1 MAKTSKPSLAETHP
15 ELATE
20 ADGWDPSST
29 TRGSDKKRN
38 WSCALGHKWSASI
51 LSRTTGTGCPICSGR
66 TALKG
71 VNDLATT
78 HPELAAQADGW
89 DPRMF
94 KARSGRKVPWKCGIG
109 HTWSAVIANRSKG
122 IGCPICSAYTVQI
135 GVNDLAT
142 THPELATQADGWDP
156 TITTRAKGGK
166 VGWQCKFEHK
176 WQATVGSRINGTGC
190 PVCSNNLVQPGF
202 NDLAT
207 THPELAAQADGWDP
221 RTLSAGSNQRVS
233 WICSFRHQWVAPPA
247 RRAQGTGCPVCS
259 NQLVKPGFNDLA
271 TTHPE
276 LAAQADG
283 WDPRTLSAGANKKR
297 QWKCELGHK
306 WTALVSSRV
315 RGNGCGVCSN
325 KALLAGFNDLAT
337 THPELA
343 AQADGWDP
351 RTLSAGANKKRQ
363 WKCELGHKWTAVIY
377 SRTNGNGCPSCA
389 RHGFKP
395 SEAAWMYLIE
405 NANMRLLQIGI
416 TNNPEERLAKHRR
429 SGFEVVL
436 DIRGPLDGYLARD
449 LERACLKAFKKRD
462 AKFAR
467 DIDVAKFDG
476 STESWSTR
484 SLNLKTIPQA
494 LEWVYEDE
502 GINDE

>member
-221 RTLSAGSNQRVS
+221 RTLSAG
-233 WICSFRHQWVAPPA
+233 
-247 RRAQGTGCPVCS
+247 
-259 NQLVKPGFNDLA
+259 
-271 TTHPE
+271 
-276 LAAQADG
+276 
-283 WDPRTLSAGANKKR
+283 
-297 QWKCELGHK
+297 
-306 WTALVSSRV
+306 
-315 RGNGCGVCSN
+315 
-325 KALLAGFNDLAT
+325 
-337 THPELA
+337 
-343 AQADGWDP
+343 
-351 RTLSAGANKKRQ
+351 ANKKRQ